1 MHFIRQDILL
11 DSDIPSL
18 GQFDIAFYG
27 RDDLDERSK
36 HSAKLTRSLARH
48 QHLISYNPDTFEL
61 AVDDLKFKAD
71 NLQDLSRKFH
81 ATSIVLDA
89 TTLGFPEIL
98 LLLHAYYGLAFR
110 PRCGFVYVE
119 PERYKRREPDE
130 IVARGAEFNLSSG
143 FRAKNAIPP
152 FAVMLSGSQ
161 KAHLVSFLGFE
172 GGRLARVL
180 NDDDGHFFKQVTI
193 VFGVPPFQATWDLH
207 ALMANHRLL
216 GTGHGTQVRFCA
228 ANAPRAAFLLLQEAH
243 RALPGSKSDR
253 LAVAPF
259 GTKPM
264 ALGAALYCVQANQL
278 RVVYDHPVLVPG
290 RTEGVHR
297 TLWYEVDMN
306 Q

>member
-1 MHFIRQDILL
+1 VRFIRQDIIL
-11 DSDIPSL
+11 DSDIPGL
-18 GQFDIAFYG
+18 GAFDIAFYG
-27 RDDLDERSK
+27 REDLDERSG
-36 HSAKLTRSLARH
+36 HSVKLTRSLARR
-48 QHLISYNPDTFEL
+48 QYQVSYNPDRFEL
-61 AVDDLKFKAD
+61 HVGDSIFRAD
-71 NLQDLSRKFH
+71 SLQDLPRAFP
-81 ATSIVLDA
+81 ALSIVIDA
-89 TTLGFPEIL
+89 TTMEFPEIL
-98 LLLHAYYGLAFR
+98 LLLSAYHGPARR

-119 PERYKRREPDE
+119 PEKYTRREPDE

-152 FAVMLSGSQ
+152 FAVMLSGAQ

-193 VFGVPPFQATWDLH
+193 VFGVPPFQTTWDLH

-216 GTGHGTQVRFCA
+216 EMSNTQVRFCS
-228 ANAPRAAFLLLQEAH
+228 ANTPRMAYSLLKEAH
-243 RALPGSKSDR
+243 RALPGGKSDR

-264 ALGAALYCVQANQL
+264 ALGAALYCVEAAEL
-278 RVVYDHPVLVPG
+278 RVVYDHPIRVPG

-306 Q
+306 A

>member
-1 MHFIRQDILL
+1 VLFIRQDILL
-11 DSDIPSL
+11 DTDIPGL

-27 RDDLDERSK
+27 RNDLDDRSE
-36 HSAKLTRSLARH
+36 HSVKLTRSLAR
-48 QHLISYNPDTFEL
+48 QQQQVSYNPETFEL
-61 AVDDLKFKAD
+61 SVGSFAFKAD
-71 NLQDLSRKFH
+71 SLEDLPRRFP
-81 ATSIVLDA
+81 AASIVIDA
-89 TTLGFPEIL
+89 TTMEFPEIL
-98 LLLHAYYGLAFR
+98 LLLHAYYGLGRR
-110 PRCGFVYVE
+110 PRCGFIYVE

-130 IVARGAEFNLSSG
+130 IAARGAEFNLSSG

-152 FAVMLSGSQ
+152 FAVMLSGTQ
-161 KAHLVSFLGFE
+161 KAHLISFLGFE
-172 GGRLARVL
+172 GSRLARVL

-216 GTGHGTQVRFCA
+216 GTGINTQVRFCS
-228 ANAPRAAFLLLQEAH
+228 ANTPRAAYLLLKEAH
-243 RALPGSKSDR
+243 KALPGSRSDR

-264 ALGAALYCVQANQL
+264 ALGAALYCVEASQL
-278 RVVYDHPVLVPG
+278 RVVYDHPVRVAG

-306 Q
+306 R